1 MRLVGMMGLGVVL
14 ASMAVPALADVKAG
28 VDAWQRGD
36 YAAAVKEW
44 RPAAI
49 AGDPDAQFNLAQA
62 YKLGRGVPIDLKQA
76 ESWYQKAAAQGHIQA
91 ADNYGLIV
99 FQNGNRQAAL
109 PWIQKSADRGEP
121 RAQYVL
127 GTALFNGDLIEKDW
141 IRAYALMT
149 RASSAGLS
157 QASTTLAQMD
167 QYIPLDQRQKGTAL
181 ARDLE
186 LKSARPQSAAIAAAE
201 LPPSQPA
208 MKGPGTSYPP
218 PGQPVP
224 ATRTA
229 ASPPVRTPVAAAQP
243 PAPKPAITAAA
254 PARSGPWRIQLGAF
268 SEAGRAKA
276 LWSSLERSVSGLGGL
291 QPFMVKAGAITK
303 LQAGPFQ
310 TKAQAESQC
319 IAVKRNGQ
327 ACLAVKA

>member
-1 MRLVGMMGLGVVL
+1 MRLVGMMGLGAAL
-14 ASMAVPALADVKAG
+14 ASLAAPALADVKAG

-36 YAAAVKEW
+36 YAAAIKEW

-62 YKLGRGVPIDLKQA
+62 YKLGRGMPVDLKQA
-76 ESWYQKAAAQGHIQA
+76 ESWYQKAAAQGHVQA
-91 ADNYGLIV
+91 ADNYGLIL
-99 FQNGNRQAAL
+99 FQNGNRQDAL

-127 GTALFNGDLIEKDW
+127 GTALFNGDLIAKDW
-141 IRAYALMT
+141 VRAYALMT
-149 RASSAGLS
+149 RASSAGLP
-157 QASTTLAQMD
+157 QAATTLVQMD
-167 QYIPLDQRQKGTAL
+167 QYIPLDQRQKGTSL

-186 LKSARPQSAAIAAAE
+186 LKSARAQSPAIAAAE
-201 LPPSQPA
+201 LPPSRPA
-208 MKGPGTSYPP
+208 MQAAGASYPV
-218 PGQPVP
+218 PGQPTPV
-224 ATRTA
+224 TQKA
-229 ASPPVRTPVAAAQP
+229 APPPVRAPAAATS
-243 PAPKPAITAAA
+243 PAPKPAIAAA
-254 PARSGPWRIQLGAF
+254 TPVRSGPWRIQLGAF

-319 IAVKRNGQ
+319 AAVKRSGQ
-327 ACLAVKA
+327 ACLPVKA